1 MITDLCLVLC
11 KNVSK
16 QDLLKDIMSSKNS
29 KKGDQAILN
38 ESSSLVNKAISDP
51 KIKAIAINFR
61 R

>member
-1 MITDLCLVLC
+1 
-11 KNVSK
+11 
-16 QDLLKDIMSSKNS
+16 MSSKNS
-29 KKGDQAILN
+29 KKGDQEILN

>member
-1 MITDLCLVLC
+1 
-11 KNVSK
+11 
-16 QDLLKDIMSSKNS
+16 MSSKNS

-38 ESSSLVNKAISDP
+38 ESSSLVNMAIFDP